1 MLVLCF
7 HFPMSLC
14 QGSPFIHSFPAFKS
28 EMTDYHNRDNNNY
41 NYRIAAAAAATI
53 LTVAIIIATSS
64 IMMMM
69 TTPSAATT
77 TTEAETTMPASSS
90 GVELSPQPI
99 YEERS
104 PPGII
109 TPINETHGV
118 ITFSGNGV
126 LTLPNTTQTINTAH
140 NGTALIS
147 FTTPSG
153 YAKETIRTENGETA
167 TATVYEIVQLNPA
180 APGEG
185 KGIVI
190 AVFHTNSTGR
200 LAPLNGLILT
210 GIDEFYANQTGLLT
224 LWEWQSGIP
233 LPPATTMEES
243 PSSPTKQ
250 QPAS

>member
-1 MLVLCF
+1 M
-7 HFPMSLC
+7 
-14 QGSPFIHSFPAFKS
+14 
-28 EMTDYHNRDNNNY
+28 
-41 NYRIAAAAAATI
+41 
-53 LTVAIIIATSS
+53 AIIIATSS
-64 IMMMM
+64 MMMT

-104 PPGII
+104 PPGNI
-109 TPINETHGV
+109 TRINQTHA
-118 ITFSGNGV
+118 ISTFSGNGT

-180 APGEG
+180 TPGEG

-233 LPPATTMEES
+233 LPPAATMEES

-250 QPAS
+250 QPAN